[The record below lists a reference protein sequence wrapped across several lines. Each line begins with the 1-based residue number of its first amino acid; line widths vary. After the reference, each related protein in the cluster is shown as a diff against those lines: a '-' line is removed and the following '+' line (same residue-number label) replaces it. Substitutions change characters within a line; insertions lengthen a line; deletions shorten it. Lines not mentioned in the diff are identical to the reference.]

1 MPSTIL
7 LVEDDITLREVVAEA
22 LSMLGA
28 RVIACPNADLALL
41 ELERCAA
48 VNLVLT
54 DIRMPGYL
62 DGIQLAHVITERWPQ
77 LPIIVM
83 SGNRL
88 PSDILPEHAVF
99 MAKPWTLDVL
109 FAHVQPLL
117 QSRFHS

>member
-7 LVEDDITLREVVAEA
+7 LVEDDITLREVVADA
-22 LSMLGA
+22 LSMLDA

-62 DGIQLAHVITERWPQ
+62 DGIQLAHIVAERWPQ

-88 PSDILPEHAVF
+88 PSDVLPGHAVF

-109 FAHVQPLL
+109 FAHVEPLL
-117 QSRFHS
+117 SSRFHS